1 MKIKEGFLIRQMAG
15 ATVVVPSGD
24 RMDMDMMI
32 TLNDTGRFLWEQLQE
47 DKSID
52 DLTAAVLAV
61 YDVDEATAREYIERF
76 VARLKELDFLA

>member
-1 MKIKEGFLIRQMAG
+1 MKIKDGFLIRQMAG

-61 YDVDEATAREYIERF
+61 YDVDEATAREYIEKF